1 MSEVAK
7 RNPFAEAPQS
17 KKMLILIAIFIG
29 VTINIMV
36 STTNSTVLV
45 GAANDIGGMDI
56 YPFANSIA
64 GILGICIMPIYGF
77 LSSKFPA
84 NRRTIVFVSYLV
96 GTATMILRAVSPSM
110 PFLIAGSFFWGMV
123 SAGSFVVGY
132 TMIRD
137 MFDQKK
143 TGIYLGLVG
152 TAMSVAKL
160 IGPVFSG
167 ALVDNI
173 AGGWRIYYIIL
184 GVCFLVASLMIL
196 GGVKV
201 KKAEVAHMV
210 RGSAKLDIPGCIT
223 VILCLGGILTVLS
236 LPNQI
241 PPGSPVFFGLL
252 ALALVS
258 LIALILVIRSKKDAA
273 LIPIS
278 VVKDKNT
285 VLLSLMNFF
294 GQMSTAGILFFI
306 PAYVMRILVA
316 DPMVET
322 LGAAMAGG
330 LVTVLIG
337 VGGAILSP
345 IFGRMIAK
353 SGSVRTVLFIGTAAR
368 VVVIGGFLLVLN
380 PACPVWVIY
389 IFMFIAGV
397 YNAQSLVAASAG
409 AQIQVKESL
418 RAMSNSLIQLG
429 QNLGAGLV
437 VAVFTFC
444 TGAFGFESGLN
455 IGLWISLGFTVLF
468 FIVSVPMKKLNKDEA
483 EV

>member
-1 MSEVAK
+1 MAEEVQ
-7 RNPFAEAPQS
+7 RNPFAEAKSS
-17 KKMLILIAIFIG
+17 KKFMILVAIFIG
-29 VTINIMV
+29 VSINIMI

-45 GAANDIGGMDI
+45 ATANDIGGMDI
-56 YPFANSIA
+56 YPFVSSIP
-64 GILGICIMPIYGF
+64 GILGICIMPVYGF

-84 NRRTIVFVSYLV
+84 NRRTILIVSYIV
-96 GTATMILRAVSPSM
+96 GTITLLIRGVAPNM
-110 PFLIAGSFFWGMV
+110 PFLIAGNFFWGMV

-137 MFDQKK
+137 MYDQKK

-152 TAMSVAKL
+152 TAMSLAKL
-160 IGPVFSG
+160 IGPIFAG
-167 ALVDNI
+167 FLIDNI
-173 AGGWRIYYIIL
+173 AGGWRIYTLIL
-184 GVCFLVASLMIL
+184 AACFLLATLLII

-201 KKAEVAHMV
+201 KKEEVAHLA
-210 RGSAKLDIPGCIT
+210 RGSAKLDVAGCIT
-223 VILCLGGILTVLS
+223 VILCLGGLITVLS
-236 LPNQI
+236 LPAQI
-241 PPGSPVFFGLL
+241 PPGSPIFFGLL

-258 LIALILVIRSKKDAA
+258 LIALILVIRKKQDNA

-322 LGAAMAGG
+322 LGAALAGG
-330 LVTVLIG
+330 LVTTLIG
-337 VGGAILSP
+337 VSGAILSP

-353 SGSVRTVLFIGTAAR
+353 SGSVRTVLFIGTATR
-368 VVVIGGFLLVLN
+368 VIVIGGFLLILTPN
-380 PACPVWVIY
+380 CPVWI
-389 IFMFIAGV
+389 IWALMFIAGG
-397 YNAQSLVAASAG
+397 YNAQSLVAAPAG
-409 AQIQVKESL
+409 AQIQIKQSL

-437 VAVFTFC
+437 IAVFTFF
-444 TGAFGFESGLN
+444 TGAFGFEGGLTV
-455 IGLWISLGFTVLF
+455 GLWTSFAFTVLF
-468 FIVSVPMKKLNKDEA
+468 FIVSVPMKPLSEEEKLE
-483 EV
+483 